1 MVRVLILDDDKTAP
15 SRIGES
21 LHENE
26 FSQKIREDTDVYI
39 RSPASTPRLLFSYR
53 KDAIPDADAWSDRL
67 AQCFDTPV
75 LTSDRRFVASGNRGR
90 RVLVRSGIVGFYDR
104 LTPQQKKML
113 GVHMAG
119 RATAFTRRFPKRWDT
134 ICVPFFRLIS
144 SLYRTHCPF
153 YFKIQQRFIRKIEPE
168 LRISGTV
175 FTTATTN
182 RDWSTSVHTDRGDFP
197 DGMSCLVVLGNGF
210 KGGFLGFPR
219 RNLLVEMRPGDMIMM
234 DSHEPHGNTGLG
246 LMENGK
252 RLSLVCYAR
261 TDLQLCHSRVTTENG
276 EVFFLPSQGS

>member
-1 MVRVLILDDDKTAP
+1 MVRVLILDEDETAS
-15 SRIGES
+15 SRIGEP
-21 LHENE
+21 LRENE

-39 RSPASTPRLLFSYR
+39 RSPGANRRLLFSYR
-53 KDAIPDADAWSDRL
+53 RDAIPDTWSDRL

-90 RVLVRSGIVGFYDR
+90 RILVRSGVVGFYDR

-119 RATAFTRRFPKRWDT
+119 RATAFTRRFPEQWAT

-144 SLYRTHCPF
+144 SLYRKHCPS
-153 YFKIQQRFIRKIEPE
+153 YYKIQQRFVRKIEPE
-168 LRISGTV
+168 LRIPGTV
-175 FTTATTN
+175 FTTATVN
-182 RDWSTSVHTDRGDFP
+182 RDWSTSVHTDRGDSP

-210 KGGFLGFPR
+210 RGGYLGFPR

-234 DSHEPHGNTGLG
+234 DSHEPHGNTGLD
-246 LMENGK
+246 LTKNGK

-261 TDLQLCHSRVTTENG
+261 TDLQSCHSRVETENG
-276 EVFFLPSQGS
+276 EVFFLPPQTS